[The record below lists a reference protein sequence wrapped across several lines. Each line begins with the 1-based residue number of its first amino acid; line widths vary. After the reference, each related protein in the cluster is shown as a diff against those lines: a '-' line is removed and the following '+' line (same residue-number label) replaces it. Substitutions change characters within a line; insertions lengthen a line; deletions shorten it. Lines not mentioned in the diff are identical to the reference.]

1 MNTTDITT
9 TLELHD
15 SKTSLALA
23 RIIDTRMEYLA
34 SVHTTAA
41 DLEFLTLQKLA
52 VPLLPYI
59 LQVQKE
65 RENGWIL

>member
-1 MNTTDITT
+1 MNTINITT
-9 TLELHD
+9 TLECHGPEAH
-15 SKTSLALA
+15 LALA

-34 SVHTTAA
+34 SVHTRAA
-41 DLEFLTLQKLA
+41 DIEFLALQQLA

-59 LQVQKE
+59 LQVQQE

>member
-1 MNTTDITT
+1 MQNNIIP
-9 TLELHD
+9 TLELH
-15 SKTSLALA
+15 SPEASLALA

-41 DLEFLTLQKLA
+41 DLEFLTLQQLA

-59 LQVQKE
+59 LEVQKE

>member
-1 MNTTDITT
+1 MNTTDIT

-41 DLEFLTLQKLA
+41 DLEFLTLQQLA

-59 LQVQKE
+59 LQVQQE
-65 RENGWIL
+65 RENGWLL